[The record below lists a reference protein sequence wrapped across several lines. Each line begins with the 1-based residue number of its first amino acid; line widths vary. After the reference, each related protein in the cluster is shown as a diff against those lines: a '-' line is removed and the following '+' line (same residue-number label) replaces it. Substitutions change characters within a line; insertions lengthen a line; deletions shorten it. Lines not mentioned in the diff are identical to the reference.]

1 MQVNLEKS
9 FPLEASP
16 AAAWSVL
23 QDIEAVAGCMPG
35 AELTEKVDDSHYKG
49 QVRVKVGP
57 ASATFKGDI
66 EVRGLDPGER
76 ELHLFGKGAD
86 TKGTSTASMELTARV
101 RDAEGGAEL
110 VGTSQVTVSGKMASF
125 GGRMMNQVSEQI
137 LKQFGANFADRA
149 LAAGEGADAGEAAE
163 RVAQQP
169 RELNGLALAWSV
181 VVGFIK
187 SLFGRGKTGH
197 ADR

>member
-9 FPLEASP
+9 FPLESSP
-16 AAAWSVL
+16 AAAWKVL

-35 AELTEKVDDSHYKG
+35 AEITEKVDDSHYKG
-49 QVRVKVGP
+49 QVRVRIGP

-66 EVRGLDPGER
+66 EVRGLDAAQR
-76 ELHLFGKGAD
+76 ELHLFGKGTD

-125 GGRMMNQVSEQI
+125 GGRMMNEVSEQI
-137 LKQFGANFADRA
+137 LKQFGAHFADRA
-149 LAAGEGADAGEAAE
+149 LAAGDEAGAAEAAE
-163 RVAQQP
+163 RVAAQP
-169 RELNGLALAWSV
+169 RELNGLALFWSV
-181 VVGFIK
+181 LVGFFK
-187 SLFGRGKTGH
+187 GLFGRGKTGQANH
-197 ADR
+197 